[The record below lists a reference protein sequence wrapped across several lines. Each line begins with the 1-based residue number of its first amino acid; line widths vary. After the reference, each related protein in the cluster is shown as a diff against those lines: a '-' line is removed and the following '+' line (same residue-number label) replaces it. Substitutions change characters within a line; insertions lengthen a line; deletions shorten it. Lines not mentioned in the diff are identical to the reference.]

1 MRRLLALTLLL
12 ATFAVSAQAAGNF
25 YAGNPAPS
33 TPAIREN
40 RIASQQTQ
48 QRIDR
53 QADLQNQ
60 RTRDM
65 QRDLDQKRK

>member
-1 MRRLLALTLLL
+1 MRRLLALTILL
-12 ATFAVSAQAAGNF
+12 AAFAANAQAAENF
-25 YAGNPAPS
+25 YAGNPTPP
-33 TPAIREN
+33 TPAMREN
-40 RIASQQTQ
+40 RIASQQSQ
-48 QRIDR
+48 QRIER

>member
-1 MRRLLALTLLL
+1 MRRLLALTVLL
-12 ATFAVSAQAAGNF
+12 AAFAVNAQAA
-25 YAGNPAPS
+25 YAGPPAPP
-33 TPAIREN
+33 TPAVREN
-40 RIASQQTQ
+40 RIAAQQTQ

-65 QRDLDQKRK
+65 QRSLEQKRK

>member
-1 MRRLLALTLLL
+1 MRRLLALTILL
-12 ATFAVSAQAAGNF
+12 AAFAANAQAAENF
-25 YAGNPAPS
+25 YAGVSVPPAP
-33 TPAIREN
+33 AMREN
-40 RIASQQTQ
+40 RIASQQSQ
-48 QRIDR
+48 QRIER

>member
-1 MRRLLALTLLL
+1 MRRLLALTILL
-12 ATFAVSAQAAGNF
+12 AAFAANVQAAENF
-25 YAGNPAPS
+25 YAGAPVPPAP
-33 TPAIREN
+33 AMREN
-40 RIASQQTQ
+40 RIASQQSQ
-48 QRIDR
+48 QRIER

>member
-1 MRRLLALTLLL
+1 MRRLLALTILL
-12 ATFAVSAQAAGNF
+12 AAFAISAQAAEVS
-25 YAGNPAPS
+25 YAGISTPPAP
-33 TPAIREN
+33 AMREN
-40 RIASQQTQ
+40 RIASQQSQ
-48 QRIDR
+48 QRIER